1 MRKHRLWSAVAFAGV
16 LLFAAAWGKAAFIPV
31 PQRIVAEGLDGP
43 VNATVERVVD
53 GDTIQVRADIWLGQ
67 SLSIRVRIDGVD
79 APELEARCPEERER
93 AVAARDLLVR
103 RLGTG
108 SVKLTRIVYDKYGGR
123 VRAHVG
129 DSKGDIAEAL
139 LAANLARPYFGG
151 RREPW
156 C

>member
-1 MRKHRLWSAVAFAGV
+1 M
-16 LLFAAAWGKAAFIPV
+16 
-31 PQRIVAEGLDGP
+31 
-43 VNATVERVVD
+43 
-53 GDTIQVRADIWLGQ
+53 
-67 SLSIRVRIDGVD
+67 RIDGVD